1 MYPKRSNEFYI
12 EHSRYKLVP
21 NTLPFERTTIYIVD
35 IIAAFRHTTNIYL
48 NKKKTWK
55 GKIVLK

>member
-21 NTLPFERTTIYIVD
+21 YTLPFERTTIYKVD

-48 NKKKTWK
+48 NKKKLEK
-55 GKIVLK
+55 VKSC

>member
-21 NTLPFERTTIYIVD
+21 YTLPFERTTIYIVD